1 MPRPWV
7 SLHFGVFAINRSGI
21 PHLAK
26 NERDMGHPKFVAGE
40 GPECLGLGFRF
51 TTEIFATN
59 RSGIPHLAKNARY
72 GAPKFVAG
80 EGS

>member
-1 MPRPWV
+1 
-7 SLHFGVFAINRSGI
+7 
-21 PHLAK
+21 
-26 NERDMGHPKFVAGE
+26 MGHPKFVAGE